1 MFLCLLDM
9 NATVL
14 LAKQEHFVKEVCY
27 DTPAACGSIND
38 IYFKFHKYFCFI
50 SDEALSDVAFSGTR
64 SYLSL
69 PPVELHLQH
78 SLIDIE
84 VRPLYDRGLLMF
96 VGHQD
101 RNSFLSLSLQGGV
114 LELRLASGIT

>member
-1 MFLCLLDM
+1 M
-9 NATVL
+9 NVTVL
-14 LAKQEHFVKEVCY
+14 LARQEHSVKEVSL
-27 DTPAACGSIND
+27 DTATACGSISNT
-38 IYFKFHKYFCFI
+38 YFKFNKYFCII

-84 VRPLYDRGLLMF
+84 VRPLCDRGLLMF

-101 RNSFLSLSLQGGV
+101 GNSFLSLSLQGGV
-114 LELRLASGIT
+114 LELRLASGTK